1 MSGAIVLRDL
11 LGIARFP
18 VRAVVGVVA
27 TTGVSAIITLGL
39 REGAGA
45 QLVTAT
51 AAIVLYFAVGVWCEG
66 LRFFGA
72 TIGGSSP
79 YGISPTT
86 QVGLHLVAPLLI
98 SVPLAAIGAAAAS
111 EGCVFPALWAVLLVV
126 FAVVVQAFSALKG
139 TLPISLLMPVPSP
152 IGDLSV
158 VNVALWLADAVTIMA
173 LIGGG
178 LTISVTV
185 ANGAVGASLAL
196 AVLSVLMG
204 WWAQVRLGRLARP

>member
-27 TTGVSAIITLGL
+27 TTGVSAIIALGL

-98 SVPLAAIGAAAAS
+98 SVPLAAIAAAAAS
-111 EGCVFPALWAVLLVV
+111 EGCVFP
-126 FAVVVQAFSALKG
+126 ALKG

-158 VNVALWLADAVTIMA
+158 VNAALWLADAVTIMA

-178 LTISVTV
+178 LTISVTI